1 MKGFRA
7 VHLGGCVRSGWVQ
20 DQLVKTAGPTAIRA
34 NGASRDRSK
43 LLISPLA
50 ASTWQIPKAPTGIR
64 GLDEITM
71 GGLPRGRPTLVS
83 GPAGAGKTLL
93 AIEFLVRGALEYSEP
108 GVFVAFEESLEDL
121 AANVASLGFD
131 LVGMQKRKLLAIEEI
146 RMGSDPLIETGDF
159 DLEGLFLRLA
169 AAVDSVS
176 AKRIVL
182 DTVEVLFSG
191 IPNPAIVRGELI
203 RLFGWFKERGLTAL
217 ITGEQGVG
225 LLTRHG
231 LEEYVADC
239 VLVLDHRITDQLSTR
254 RLRIAKYRGSLHGT
268 NEYPFLI
275 GRKGMSVLP
284 ITSLELQHSVSSARV
299 ASGIDRLDHMLGGGV
314 FRGSSVLITGG
325 SGAGKTTLA
334 ATYALAACRRGERA
348 LFVSFQESQ
357 PQVLRNM
364 KCAGIDLAPHVKSG
378 RLRFFSSRPTEYG
391 LEMHLISIHQ
401 IVDEF
406 KPELVVIDPISDFG
420 SLGTFN
426 EIRATLTRLIDYLK
440 NSQITAV
447 LTELRSLWGD
457 SEPIETGAASIMD
470 SWIALTPMDSGGERN
485 RCITVV
491 KSRGTAH
498 SNQMREYRIT
508 DDGVEIIDAYL
519 GLGEVLTGSAR
530 MAQDARERNQAAA
543 AKLTAKNR
551 RLDLELK
558 EHLTA
563 AQVESL
569 EAERLAI
576 RRELEGITEQSEQ
589 TKSFAAGD
597 LSGMTRLRKVELD
610 TTVDHDPGD
619 PPARAGKGR

>member
-1 MKGFRA
+1 MRA
-7 VHLGGCVRSGWVQ
+7 A
-20 DQLVKTAGPTAIRA
+20 TAA
-34 NGASRDRSK
+34 NGAGRAQQRTAIDGP
-43 LLISPLA
+43 LVASPL
-50 ASTWQIPKAPTGIR
+50 QIPKAPTGIR

-83 GPAGAGKTLL
+83 GPAGSGKTLL

-108 GVFVAFEESLEDL
+108 GVFVAFEESAKDL

-131 LVGMQKRKLLAIEEI
+131 LVAMQRRKQLAVEEI
-146 RMGSDPLIETGDF
+146 RVEADQVIETGAF
-159 DLEGLFLRLA
+159 DLEGLFIRLG
-169 AAVDSVS
+169 AAVDSVR

-182 DTVEVLFSG
+182 DTVEVLFGG
-191 IPNPAIVRGELI
+191 IPNPGIVRAELI
-203 RLFGWFKERGLTAL
+203 RLFRWFKDRGLTAV
-217 ITGEQGVG
+217 ITGEQGAGV
-225 LLTRHG
+225 LTRHG
-231 LEEYVADC
+231 LEEFVSDC

-275 GRKGMSVLP
+275 GSKGMSVLP
-284 ITSLELQHSVSSARV
+284 ITSLELQHTVSSARLG
-299 ASGIDRLDHMLGGGV
+299 SGIDRLDHMLGGGV
-314 FRGSSVLITGG
+314 FRGSSVMVTGG
-325 SGAGKTTLA
+325 AGAGKTTLA

-348 LFVSFQESQ
+348 LFVSFEESQ
-357 PQVLRNM
+357 PQVIRNM
-364 KCAGIDLAPHVKSG
+364 KSAGIDLAPFVKSG
-378 RLRFFSSRPTEYG
+378 HLRFFTSRPTEYG

-406 KPELVVIDPISDFG
+406 KPALVVIDPISDFG

-440 NSQITAV
+440 KSQITAV
-447 LTELRSLWGD
+447 LTELRSLSGD
-457 SEPIETGAASIMD
+457 SEYVEVGVASIMD

-485 RCITVV
+485 RCIAVV

-530 MAQDARERNQAAA
+530 MAQDARERNQVAA

-569 EAERLAI
+569 EAERSAI
-576 RRELEGITEQSEQ
+576 QRELEGITEQSEQ
-589 TKSFAAGD
+589 VKTFAAGD

-610 TTVDHDPGD
+610 AAAHQDVR
-619 PPARAGKGR
+619 ARAPRTRK

>member
-1 MKGFRA
+1 MRPA
-7 VHLGGCVRSGWVQ
+7 S
-20 DQLVKTAGPTAIRA
+20 AA
-34 NGASRDRSK
+34 NGAGRVQLRPVIDGP
-43 LLISPLA
+43 LIASPL
-50 ASTWQIPKAPTGIR
+50 QIPKSPTGIR

-83 GPAGAGKTLL
+83 GPAGSGKTLL
-93 AIEFLVRGALEYSEP
+93 AIEFLVHGALEYSEP
-108 GVFVAFEESLEDL
+108 GVFVAFEESADDL

-131 LVGMQKRKLLAIEEI
+131 LVAMQRLKQLAVEEI
-146 RMGSDPLIETGDF
+146 RIEADQVIETGEF
-159 DLEGLFLRLA
+159 DLEALFIRLG
-169 AAVDSVS
+169 AAVDSVK

-182 DTVEVLFSG
+182 DTLEVLFGG
-191 IPNPAIVRGELI
+191 IPNPGIVRAELI
-203 RLFGWFKERGLTAL
+203 RLFRWFKDRGLTAVV
-217 ITGEQGVG
+217 TGEQGAG

-231 LEEYVADC
+231 LEEYVSDC

-275 GRKGMSVLP
+275 GSKGMSVLP
-284 ITSLELQHSVSSARV
+284 ITSLELQHTVSSARLG
-299 ASGIDRLDHMLGGGV
+299 SGIDRLDHMLGGGV
-314 FRGSSVLITGG
+314 FRGSSVMVTGG
-325 SGAGKTTLA
+325 AGAGKTTLA

-348 LFVSFQESQ
+348 LFVSFEESQ
-357 PQVLRNM
+357 PQVIRNM
-364 KCAGIDLAPHVKSG
+364 KSAGIDLAPHVKSG
-378 RLRFFSSRPTEYG
+378 HLRFFASRPTEYG

-406 KPELVVIDPISDFG
+406 KPALVVIDPISDFG

-440 NSQITAV
+440 KSQITAV
-447 LTELRSLWGD
+447 LTELRSLSGD
-457 SEPIETGAASIMD
+457 SEYLEVGVAPIMD

-485 RCITVV
+485 RCIAVV

-569 EAERLAI
+569 EAERSAI
-576 RRELEGITEQSEQ
+576 QRELKGITEQSEQ
-589 TKSFAAGD
+589 VKTFAAGD

-610 TTVDHDPGD
+610 AAAHQDVPV
-619 PPARAGKGR
+619 RAPRTRK

>member
-1 MKGFRA
+1 MKSGGGSTIA
-7 VHLGGCVRSGWVQ
+7 V
-20 DQLVKTAGPTAIRA
+20 
-34 NGASRDRSK
+34 NGAAGAQAR
-43 LLISPLA
+43 A
-50 ASTWQIPKAPTGIR
+50 AIGSSLGTPSQQIPKAPTGIR

-83 GPAGAGKTLL
+83 GPAGSGKTLL

-108 GVFVAFEESLEDL
+108 GVFVAFEENAADL

-131 LVGMQKRKLLAIEEI
+131 LVAMQRRKQLAVEEI
-146 RMGSDPLIETGDF
+146 RVEADQVVETGAF
-159 DLEGLFLRLA
+159 DLEGLFIRLGM
-169 AAVDSVS
+169 AVDSVK

-182 DTVEVLFSG
+182 DTVEVLFGG
-191 IPNPAIVRGELI
+191 IPNPGVVRAELI
-203 RLFGWFKERGLTAL
+203 RLFRWFKDRGLTAV
-217 ITGEQGVG
+217 ITGEQGAG

-231 LEEYVADC
+231 LEEYVSDC

-275 GRKGMSVLP
+275 GSKGMSVLP
-284 ITSLELQHSVSSARV
+284 ITSLELQHTVSSARL

-314 FRGSSVLITGG
+314 FRGSSVMVTGG
-325 SGAGKTTLA
+325 AGAGKTTLA
-334 ATYALAACRRGERA
+334 ATYAVAACRRGERA
-348 LFVSFQESQ
+348 LFVSFEESQ
-357 PQVLRNM
+357 PQVIRNM
-364 KCAGIDLAPHVKSG
+364 KSAGIDLAPHVKSG
-378 RLRFFSSRPTEYG
+378 HLRFFTSRPTEYG

-406 KPELVVIDPISDFG
+406 KPALVVIDPISDFG

-440 NSQITAV
+440 KSQITAV
-447 LTELRSLWGD
+447 LTELRSLSGD
-457 SEPIETGAASIMD
+457 SEYIEVGVASIMD

-485 RCITVV
+485 RCIAVV

-508 DDGVEIIDAYL
+508 DNGVEIIDAYL

-530 MAQDARERNQAAA
+530 MAQDARERNQVAA

-569 EAERLAI
+569 EAERSAI
-576 RRELEGITEQSEQ
+576 QRELEGITEQSEQ
-589 TKSFAAGD
+589 VETFAAGD

-610 TTVDHDPGD
+610 AAAHQDVR
-619 PPARAGKGR
+619 ARVPRTRK

>member
-1 MKGFRA
+1 MRA
-7 VHLGGCVRSGWVQ
+7 A
-20 DQLVKTAGPTAIRA
+20 TAA
-34 NGASRDRSK
+34 NGAGRAQQRTAIDGP
-43 LLISPLA
+43 LVASPL
-50 ASTWQIPKAPTGIR
+50 QIPKAPTGIR

-83 GPAGAGKTLL
+83 GPAGSGKTLL

-108 GVFVAFEESLEDL
+108 GVFVAFEESAKDL

-131 LVGMQKRKLLAIEEI
+131 LVAMQRRKQLAVEEI
-146 RMGSDPLIETGDF
+146 RVEADQVIETGAF
-159 DLEGLFLRLA
+159 DLEGLFIRLG
-169 AAVDSVS
+169 AAVDSVK

-182 DTVEVLFSG
+182 DTVEVLFGG
-191 IPNPAIVRGELI
+191 IPNPGIVRAELI
-203 RLFGWFKERGLTAL
+203 RLFRWFKDRGLTAV
-217 ITGEQGVG
+217 ITGEQGAGV
-225 LLTRHG
+225 LTRHG
-231 LEEYVADC
+231 LEEFVSDC

-275 GRKGMSVLP
+275 GSKGMSVLP
-284 ITSLELQHSVSSARV
+284 ITSLELQHTVSSARLG
-299 ASGIDRLDHMLGGGV
+299 SGIDRLDHMLGGGV
-314 FRGSSVLITGG
+314 FRGSSVMVTGG
-325 SGAGKTTLA
+325 AGAGKTTLA

-348 LFVSFQESQ
+348 LFVSFEESQ
-357 PQVLRNM
+357 PQVIRNM
-364 KCAGIDLAPHVKSG
+364 KSAGIDLAPFVKSG
-378 RLRFFSSRPTEYG
+378 HLRFFTSRPTEYG

-406 KPELVVIDPISDFG
+406 KPALVVIDPISDFG

-440 NSQITAV
+440 KSQITAV
-447 LTELRSLWGD
+447 LTELRSLSGD
-457 SEPIETGAASIMD
+457 SEYVEVGVASIMD

-485 RCITVV
+485 RCIAVV

-530 MAQDARERNQAAA
+530 MAQDARERNQVAA

-569 EAERLAI
+569 EAERSAI
-576 RRELEGITEQSEQ
+576 QRELEGITEQSEQ
-589 TKSFAAGD
+589 VKTFAAGD

-610 TTVDHDPGD
+610 AAAHQDVR
-619 PPARAGKGR
+619 ARAPRTRK